1 MKIEMTTDQFDLM
14 FESLNRYQA
23 RLELDAAGLGR
34 LDDQA
39 ARRRAEEMMKESE
52 AIADLIGELKD
63 F

>member
-14 FESLNRYQA
+14 FESLNRYQV
-23 RLELDAAGLGR
+23 RLELDAAGLGH
-34 LDDQA
+34 LESQE
-39 ARRRAEEMMKESE
+39 ARRRAEELMKESE